1 MIHIKDNIIIFKK
14 NIIYRA
20 IRSSGP
26 GGQHV
31 NKVATGIHLQYN
43 IKQHHYPLWFVDKL
57 KKISGNLLSDSGD
70 LILKATSH
78 RSQNRNKDDALKRL
92 IKLFKKASEVQK
104 KRIKTKPSLSVKRKR
119 LDSKRKQSEKK
130 ELRKSPKTYD

>member
-1 MIHIKDNIIIFKK
+1 MIHIKENIVIFDES
-14 NIIYRA
+14 ITYRA

-57 KKISGNLLSDSGD
+57 KKISGNLLSDSGN
-70 LILKATSH
+70 LILKATSY
-78 RSQNRNKDDALKRL
+78 RSQNRNKEDALKRL
-92 IKLFKKASEVQK
+92 IDLFKKASQIQK
-104 KRIKTKPSLSVKRKR
+104 KRIRTRPSISIKRKR
-119 LDSKRKQSEKK
+119 LESKRKQSEKK
-130 ELRKSPKTYD
+130 ELRKPPKAYD